1 MEQYVR
7 RAIEEVI
14 DREVASF
21 GVNHGVR
28 EAPTTPDGRASDR
41 SSGPAGSANRGAGG
55 DTVAEPWDT
64 GAA

>member
-28 EAPTTPDGRASDR
+28 EAPTTPDGRASTCCEAEAAECNL
-41 SSGPAGSANRGAGG
+41 GHTGSCQS
-55 DTVAEPWDT
+55 TEWLV
-64 GAA
+64 